1 MLDFGYSGRS
11 ASIEYN
17 VHNVDITQLPSPR
30 VIISHLPYYLVPKTL
45 RAKKGK
51 VIYVYRNPKDILV
64 SYFHYVN
71 AWSGMENSRNLE
83 EYMQRFLSGNG
94 TVLKICKFIG
104 KELSSQEVDKVVEMS
119 TFKNMKADPRANVVK
134 TYEECFGLKNI
145 THLRKGTVGDWKN
158 IMTVSQSESS
168 LWLDHVEGWYAHKG
182 DFNILFLSY
191 EEMKKD
197 LRSSVP
203 KICNFLGRELTEKE
217 VDDVVDKATF
227 DNMKMDPRTNYKL
240 MNPTIADSSKGG
252 IVWYWKNI
260 MTVAQNQIMEIVDK
274 FLCKYK
280 GFYFVRNQ
288 TSAENIDSIE
298 NFEIQDDDTFLITYP
313 KSGHRDGTENIT
325 LIDRIP
331 WLEYNVFQVDLTSR
345 PSPRV
350 ICSHLPYYLVPKGL
364 RNKRAKI
371 IYVFRN
377 PKDVLAS
384 MYHFHKISVTLE
396 TPKDFDTF
404 LEKFLAGKVGNSL
417 WLDHIEGWCTHK
429 DDFNILFLSYEEMKK
444 DLRSSVLKICNFL
457 GKELSEKEVDDVV
470 DKATFDNM
478 KMDARANYRFM
489 PSDQIDFSKGDFLRK
504 GTIGDW
510 KNLMTVAQSERF
522 DRIIYVFRNP
532 KDVLVSL
539 YHFHKISVILETPK
553 DFDTFLE
560 KFLAGKV
567 GHSLW
572 LDHIEGWCTHKDDFN
587 ILFLSYE
594 EMKRDLRSSVLKI
607 CNFLG
612 KELSEKEV
620 DDVVDKATFDNMK
633 MDSRANYTFMPS
645 DQIDFSKGDFLRK
658 GKSNERFDS
667 VFKERMEK
675 LPFKFCWDIQE
686 DPQPISSSAEENN
699 ITEDSNIKFCAI
711 VNYNKTYRKLVI
723 PDIGLQITCL
733 YYYYFYVVQN
743 ARKIISIFSSSED
756 KILHGDFNFELHVT

>member
-1 MLDFGYSGRS
+1 MPKKNSKF
-11 ASIEYN
+11 
-17 VHNVDITQLPSPR
+17 T
-30 VIISHLPYYLVPKTL
+30 PY
-45 RAKKGK
+45 
-51 VIYVYRNPKDILV
+51 
-64 SYFHYVN
+64 
-71 AWSGMENSRNLE
+71 
-83 EYMQRFLSGNG
+83 
-94 TVLKICKFIG
+94 
-104 KELSSQEVDKVVEMS
+104 
-119 TFKNMKADPRANVVK
+119 
-134 TYEECFGLKNI
+134 
-145 THLRKGTVGDWKN
+145 
-158 IMTVSQSESS
+158 
-168 LWLDHVEGWYAHKG
+168 
-182 DFNILFLSY
+182 
-191 EEMKKD
+191 
-197 LRSSVP
+197 
-203 KICNFLGRELTEKE
+203 
-217 VDDVVDKATF
+217 
-227 DNMKMDPRTNYKL
+227 
-240 MNPTIADSSKGG
+240 
-252 IVWYWKNI
+252 
-260 MTVAQNQIMEIVDK
+260 K

-298 NFEIQDDDTFLITYP
+298 SFEIQDDDIFLITYP
-313 KSGHRDGTENIT
+313 KSGTVWTQNILSLIFYEGHRDGTENIT

-364 RNKRAKI
+364 QNKRAKI

-522 DRIIYVFRNP
+522 DRVFR
-532 KDVLVSL
+532 
-539 YHFHKISVILETPK
+539 
-553 DFDTFLE
+553 
-560 KFLAGKV
+560 
-567 GHSLW
+567 
-572 LDHIEGWCTHKDDFN
+572 
-587 ILFLSYE
+587 
-594 EMKRDLRSSVLKI
+594 
-607 CNFLG
+607 
-612 KELSEKEV
+612 
-620 DDVVDKATFDNMK
+620 
-633 MDSRANYTFMPS
+633 
-645 DQIDFSKGDFLRK
+645 
-658 GKSNERFDS
+658 
-667 VFKERMEK
+667 ERMEK
-675 LPFKFCWDIQE
+675 LPFRFCWDIQE

-699 ITEDSNIKFCAI
+699 
-711 VNYNKTYRKLVI
+711 V
-723 PDIGLQITCL
+723 
-733 YYYYFYVVQN
+733 
-743 ARKIISIFSSSED
+743 
-756 KILHGDFNFELHVT
+756 